1 MEQEAL
7 FAKLMEQ
14 SIDNPDQVNLK
25 EQIGRMLE
33 APRFDIRS
41 PK

>member
-1 MEQEAL
+1 MA
-7 FAKLMEQ
+7 Q

-25 EQIGRMLE
+25 EQIGRMLD